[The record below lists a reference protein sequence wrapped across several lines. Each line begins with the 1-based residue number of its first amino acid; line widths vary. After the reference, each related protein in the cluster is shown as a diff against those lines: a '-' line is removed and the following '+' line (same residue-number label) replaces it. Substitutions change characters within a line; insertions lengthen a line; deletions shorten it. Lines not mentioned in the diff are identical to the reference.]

1 MLNREY
7 LLFKQRIEESPLNM
21 QYKEIQKQ
29 ISDKAQSIESNV
41 YFRKETKR
49 KDQQELDNLNEQR
62 RFIHQRIVYE
72 SFPYLSNG
80 KIDMVTLKNDLI
92 QKVKNASS

>member
-1 MLNREY
+1 M
-7 LLFKQRIEESPLNM
+7 
-21 QYKEIQKQ
+21 
-29 ISDKAQSIESNV
+29 
-41 YFRKETKR
+41 R

-62 RFIHQRIVYE
+62 RFIQQRFVYE